1 MSQRWRGSVCGSVQ
15 HPRVKTDEGKD
26 KRLFP
31 AQLYPSNDTG
41 NAFRYNFFP
50 PSLTHSPL
58 LSSVLPPLSC
68 VSKPF
73 RLSLDHALTSH
84 ADGKVIL
91 LTCATSL
98 HLLLHLYLS
107 LWLFGIVS
115 QLSTKQT
122 SFPLFLYNPLSASWA
137 WLRPGFVQKTQQ
149 PQLPSLTISLS
160 LTPHVRLAGVG
171 ALVCSFQIIGNTQP
185 TRPYA
190 ITTHL
195 NPMRLL

>member
-1 MSQRWRGSVCGSVQ
+1 MSEADAEASAEAFSILVWRQTS
-15 HPRVKTDEGKD
+15 VKTSDFFLCD
-26 KRLFP
+26 FTRATTP
-31 AQLYPSNDTG
+31 ATHSG
-41 NAFRYNFFP
+41 IFFP
-50 PSLTHSPL
+50 PFPHTHSPL
-58 LSSVLPPLSC
+58 LSSILPPLSC

-84 ADGKVIL
+84 ADGNVIL
-91 LTCATSL
+91 LTCAPSL
-98 HLLLHLYLS
+98 HLLLHLFLS
-107 LWLFGIVS
+107 LWLSGIVS

-122 SFPLFLYNPLSASWA
+122 SFPIFLYNPLSASWA

-149 PQLPSLTISLS
+149 LQLPSLTISLF